1 MGGALVGRI
10 PEGMIGLSLVL
21 LVRSVT
27 ASFASAGTVVAAFGI
42 GSAVGGILQGRR
54 IDRTRQTPV
63 LVGCGLVHPAA
74 LVLVVV
80 ATQHRALALMVALAA
95 VAGVSAPAFT
105 PCMRALWSSLLQDDR
120 QRHAAFALE
129 AVVVEATFLI
139 GPALVAG
146 LLTAVSP
153 ATALLAAAGMSG
165 TGALAFA
172 ASGASRR
179 WRGQGAPP
187 SLAGPLASAGV
198 RTLLVA
204 AFLFGAGDGLLQIA
218 APAFAVD
225 RGAPALAGLLLAGM
239 SVGSL
244 VGGAVYGA
252 RAWPGRAP
260 VRFALLQGLLAAGLA
275 LAAAGTS
282 PAGLLGLLMLAGLL
296 VAPIATENS
305 HLIDAT
311 APAGS
316 ITEAFAWL
324 ITAVVLG
331 GAAGTAAAGTLIERA
346 GFAPTLLAAA
356 AVVALAGL
364 VTWTRRH
371 RLEPGGGG

>member
-260 VRFALLQGLLAAGLA
+260 VRFALLQGLLAAVRLA
-275 LAAAGTS
+275 HHRGG
-282 PAGLLGLLMLAGLL
+282 PRRRRRDRGGR
-296 VAPIATENS
+296 
-305 HLIDAT
+305 DAD
-311 APAGS
+311 
-316 ITEAFAWL
+316 
-324 ITAVVLG
+324 
-331 GAAGTAAAGTLIERA
+331 RA
-346 GFAPTLLAAA
+346 GRLRADPARRRRGRRPRRPGHLDPPPPSGAGWRRVAGPVVRRCGRGA
-356 AVVALAGL
+356 EPSPGHRAVHPGTVCHMIRY
-364 VTWTRRH
+364 WT
-371 RLEPGGGG
+371 